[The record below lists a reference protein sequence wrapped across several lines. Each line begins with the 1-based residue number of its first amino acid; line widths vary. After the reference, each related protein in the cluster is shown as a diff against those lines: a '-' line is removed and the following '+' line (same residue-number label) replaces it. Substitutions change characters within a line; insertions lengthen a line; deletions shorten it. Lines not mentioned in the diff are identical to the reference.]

1 MKSTVTEKAEKIKTI
16 IGDTALKSKEAV
28 QEIININNKILREAL
43 DSNKV
48 MVKEIRDQFHIDGKS
63 TPSLDSFNKAFGKA
77 VELSEETID
86 TIIEGYNKQ
95 IQMYVDYNTKLI
107 DTMKESAVFT
117 GKNKEMDRF
126 LQLIQDN
133 FEASVN
139 TMNTNMKAVIESYN
153 KHTNLALNFRQ
164 KFGDT
169 VTAQLGMYSELQ
181 KNGIEVINSW
191 ASEWWK
197 HTDHK

>member
-1 MKSTVTEKAEKIKTI
+1 MKSSVTEKTEKIKTI

-48 MVKEIRDQFHIDGKS
+48 MVQEIRQQFHLDGKN

-86 TIIEGYNKQ
+86 TIIDGYNKQ
-95 IQMYVDYNTKLI
+95 IKMYVDYNTKLI
-107 DTMKESAVFT
+107 DTMKESSAFS
-117 GKNKEMDRF
+117 GNNKEMDRF
-126 LQLIQDN
+126 LKLIQEN
-133 FEASVN
+133 FESSVS
-139 TMNTNMKAVIESYN
+139 TMNSNMKAVIESYN

-164 KFGDT
+164 KFGDS
-169 VTAQLGMYSELQ
+169 VTAQIGMYNDLQ
-181 KNGIEVINSW
+181 KNSMEMINSW

-197 HTDHK
+197 HADHK

>member
-48 MVKEIRDQFHIDGKS
+48 MVQEIRQQFHIDGKN

-86 TIIEGYNKQ
+86 TIIAGYNKQ

-107 DTMKESAVFT
+107 DTMKESAAFT
-117 GKNKEMDRF
+117 GNNKEMDRF
-126 LQLIQDN
+126 LKLIQDN
-133 FEASVN
+133 FESSVS
-139 TMNTNMKAVIESYN
+139 TMNSNMKAVIESYN

-164 KFGDT
+164 KFGDS
-169 VTAQLGMYSELQ
+169 VTAQMGIYTDLQ
-181 KNGIEVINSW
+181 KNSMEMINSW

-197 HTDHK
+197 HADHK